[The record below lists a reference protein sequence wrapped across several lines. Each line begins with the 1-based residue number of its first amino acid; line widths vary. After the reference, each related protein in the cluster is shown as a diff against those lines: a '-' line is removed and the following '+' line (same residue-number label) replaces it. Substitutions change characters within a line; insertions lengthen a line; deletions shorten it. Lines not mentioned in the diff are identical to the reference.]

1 MTKRAKKTIEEEIEE
16 VIDALIKDVHYEH
29 TYPAHTAYY
38 QLDFDKLRNALKEFS
53 QKLLQR
59 FIEETKLKKRIYEKE
74 IEEFKIDNSTI
85 EGEFFERFLDG
96 YNQALQNI
104 NQKQQ
109 QWLKENL

>member
-1 MTKRAKKTIEEEIEE
+1 MTKKQKKTIKEEIEE

-38 QLDFDKLRNALKEFS
+38 QLDFDKFRNALKEFS
-53 QKLLQR
+53 RRLLQR
-59 FIEETKLKKRIYEKE
+59 FIEETNPKKKSLNSSNFRWVDYYNEFV
-74 IEEFKIDNSTI
+74 EE
-85 EGEFFERFLDG
+85 L
-96 YNQALQNI
+96 